1 MKLQDVVEQMS
12 LGDSVDVK
20 ELILAVTENE
30 NLKSIYESIK
40 DTSN

>member
-1 MKLQDVVEQMS
+1 MELQDVVS
-12 LGDSVDVK
+12 HLSSGNKLDIK
-20 ELILAVTENE
+20 KLILAISKDE